1 MCLFPNKVTKTPHST
16 NRFTCYGHL
25 IQPNVSASNPPA
37 TSFNQAVHLLWMS
50 HSTQCACLKTNTPPH
65 STKRFT
71 CYGRLIQADTSFKCH
86 ASQGWWQIHI
96 NSFIHPFATFS
107 DSYMRES
114 MTSLH
119 LLEFRNAYSSMRNNI
134 RLKFF
139 FCSTV
144 FLCLKLALPPS
155 LSHNYHLPPP
165 SQSCS
170 SPLSHPITLAVP
182 KPTTTAVKRS
192 SNPQRSALRSC
203 EVKVSEPWL

>member
-1 MCLFPNKVTKTPHST
+1 MCLFPNKVTKNPHST

-50 HSTQCACLKTNTPPH
+50 HSTQCACLKKNTPPH

-71 CYGRLIQADTSFKCH
+71 CYGRLIQADTSFKCR
-86 ASQGWWQIHI
+86 ASHWWWQMHV

-107 DSYMRES
+107 NSYMRES

-134 RLKFF
+134 CFRFF
-139 FCSTV
+139 
-144 FLCLKLALPPS
+144 LQHCLSLSQVSSPSISLTQLSSFFPHLSLAPQPS
-155 LSHNYHLPPP
+155 LT
-165 SQSCS
+165 
-170 SPLSHPITLAVP
+170 LSRWLCQ
-182 KPTTTAVKRS
+182 
-192 SNPQRSALRSC
+192 NQQPQ
-203 EVKVSEPWL
+203 P